1 MKKIRTCEYTGEKD
15 IFFPLMGFKVVDVE
29 DATTSEGGEA
39 VILKFVNERGVAIDI
54 CFLDAMVTVSE
65 PYIFDSD
72 IATNQSDGEKIEALY
87 SDFLENGISQAPKT
101 LRDAYD
107 SLTQAFESYLCE
119 IQTHGFKDAY
129 KYFNQEK

>member
-65 PYIFDSD
+65 PYAIE
-72 IATNQSDGEKIEALY
+72 TGE
-87 SDFLENGISQAPKT
+87 
-101 LRDAYD
+101 
-107 SLTQAFESYLCE
+107 
-119 IQTHGFKDAY
+119 
-129 KYFNQEK
+129 EKNEPL